1 VTRQVGIFGGTFNP
15 IHHGHLLI
23 AEFAR
28 EQFQLEKIIFVTSGT
43 PPHRDDE
50 LLDQESRH
58 RLVLAAV
65 STNSYFEA
73 SDVELK
79 RKGLSYT
86 ADTMEYFHEELG
98 QDVKLNFIIGG
109 DNFVQIGSWHKVDE
123 LIKSCRILVA
133 PRLEYET
140 EQTNPLVLKMQK
152 TESNPDPEKYN
163 MPKDADWALIDFPGV
178 AISSSGIRERLR
190 EGKSVRY
197 MVPREVNEMLMSEGY
212 YTEHHAVQSKTKS
225 NANSK

>member
-1 VTRQVGIFGGTFNP
+1 LKGSNTVRQVAIFGGTFNP

-28 EQFQLEKIIFVTSGT
+28 AQFNLEKVIFVTSGT

-65 STNSYFEA
+65 STNQYFEA

-86 ADTMEYFHEELG
+86 ADTLAHFREELG
-98 QDVKLNFIIGG
+98 PDVKLNFIIGG
-109 DNFVQIGSWHKVDE
+109 DNFVQIGSWHKVEE
-123 LIKSCRILVA
+123 LIKACRILVA
-133 PRLEYET
+133 PRLEYQT
-140 EQTNPLVLKMQK
+140 EQTNPLVRKMER
-152 TESNPDPEKYN
+152 TETNPDPEKYN
-163 MPKDADWALIDFPGV
+163 MPKDADWAVIDFPGV
-178 AISSSGIRERLR
+178 AISSSGIRERLKDR
-190 EGKSVRY
+190 KSVRY
-197 MVPREVNEMLMSEGY
+197 MVPREVNEMLLNEGY
-212 YTEHHAVQSKTKS
+212 YSERGAVKS
-225 NANSK
+225 NIK

>member
-1 VTRQVGIFGGTFNP
+1 MKQVAIFGGTFNP

-28 EQFQLEKIIFVTSGT
+28 AQFDLDKVIFVTSGT

-58 RLVLAAV
+58 KLVLAAV
-65 STNSYFEA
+65 STNKYFEA

-86 ADTMEYFHEELG
+86 ADTLAHFHEELG
-98 QDVKLNFIIGG
+98 SDVKLNFIIGG
-109 DNFVQIGSWHKVDE
+109 DNFVQIGSWHKVEE

-133 PRLEYET
+133 PRLEYQT
-140 EQTNPLVLKMQK
+140 EQTNPLVRKMEK
-152 TESNPDPEKYN
+152 TETNPDPQKYN
-163 MPKDADWALIDFPGV
+163 MPEGADWAVIDFPGV

-197 MVPREVNEMLMSEGY
+197 MVPREVYEMLISEGFY
-212 YTEHHAVQSKTKS
+212 CDRAVVKS
-225 NANSK
+225 NVK

>member
-1 VTRQVGIFGGTFNP
+1 MTRQVGIFGGTFNP

-28 EQFQLEKIIFVTSGT
+28 EQFGLEKIIFVTSGT

-58 RLVLAAV
+58 KLVLAAV
-65 STNSYFEA
+65 STNKYFEA
-73 SDVELK
+73 SDVEIK

-86 ADTMEYFHEELG
+86 ADTMEFFHEELG
-98 QDVKLNFIIGG
+98 REVKLNFIIGG
-109 DNFVQIGSWHKVDE
+109 DNFVQIGSWHKVE
-123 LIKSCRILVA
+123 KLIKSCRILVA

-140 EQTNPLVLKMQK
+140 EQSNPLVRKMQK
-152 TESNPDPEKYN
+152 TESNPDPEKYK

-178 AISSSGIRERLR
+178 AISSSGIRERLK
-190 EGKSVRY
+190 ESKSVRY
-197 MVPREVNEMLMSEGY
+197 MVPREVNEMLIAERYYSEQ
-212 YTEHHAVQSKTKS
+212 QSVKTKS
-225 NANSK
+225 K

>member
-1 VTRQVGIFGGTFNP
+1 LKGSNTVRQVAIFGGTFNP

-28 EQFQLEKIIFVTSGT
+28 AQFNLEKVIFVTSGT

-65 STNSYFEA
+65 STNQYFEA

-86 ADTMEYFHEELG
+86 ADTLAHFREELG
-98 QDVKLNFIIGG
+98 PDVKLNFIIGG
-109 DNFVQIGSWHKVDE
+109 DNFVQIGSWHKVEE
-123 LIKSCRILVA
+123 LIKACRILVA
-133 PRLEYET
+133 PRLEYQT
-140 EQTNPLVLKMQK
+140 EQTNPLVRKMER
-152 TESNPDPEKYN
+152 TETNPDPEKYN
-163 MPKDADWALIDFPGV
+163 MPKDADWAVIDCPGV
-178 AISSSGIRERLR
+178 AISSSGIRERLKDR
-190 EGKSVRY
+190 KSVRY
-197 MVPREVNEMLMSEGY
+197 MVPREVNEMLLNEGY
-212 YTEHHAVQSKTKS
+212 YSERGAVKS
-225 NANSK
+225 NIK

>member
-1 VTRQVGIFGGTFNP
+1 MRQVAIFGGTFNP
-15 IHHGHLLI
+15 IHNGHLLI

-28 EQFQLEKIIFVTSGT
+28 AQFDLEKVIFVTSGT

-58 RLVLAAV
+58 KLVLAAV
-65 STNSYFEA
+65 STNKYFEA

-86 ADTMEYFHEELG
+86 ADTLAHFHEELG
-98 QDVKLNFIIGG
+98 PDVKLNFIIGG

-133 PRLEYET
+133 PRLEYQT
-140 EQTNPLVLKMQK
+140 EQTNPLVRKMQK
-152 TESNPDPEKYN
+152 TETNPDPQKYN
-163 MPKDADWALIDFPGV
+163 MPEGADWAVIDFPGV
-178 AISSSGIRERLR
+178 AISSSGIRERLH

-197 MVPREVNEMLMSEGY
+197 MVPREVNEILISEGY
-212 YTEHHAVQSKTKS
+212 YSERGAVKS
-225 NANSK
+225 NAK